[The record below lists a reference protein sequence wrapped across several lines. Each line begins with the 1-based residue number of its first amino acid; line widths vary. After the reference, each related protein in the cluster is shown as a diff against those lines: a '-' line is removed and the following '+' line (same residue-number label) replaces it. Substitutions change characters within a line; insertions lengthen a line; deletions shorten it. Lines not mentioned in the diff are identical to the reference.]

1 MQVIVRSR
9 DVEVGDRLRAVTQ
22 RKVGGLERLVPDA
35 ERIEVDF
42 AGQRNPRITDHARC
56 AARLHL
62 RQETLIAHAVGP
74 VPEAALELVVAKL
87 RHQVARRKDRRV
99 RSKHRAR

>member
-9 DVEVGDRLRAVTQ
+9 GLDLGDRLRAIAT
-22 RKVGGLERLVPDA
+22 RKVDGLERIAPDA

-42 AGQRNPRITDHARC
+42 AGQRNPRISDHATC

-62 RQETLIAHAVGP
+62 RHETLSAHAVAP
-74 VPEAALELVVAKL
+74 VPEAALEQVVAKL
-87 RHQVARRKDRRV
+87 RHQVARRKDQRI
-99 RSKHRAR
+99 RSTHRAR

>member
-9 DVEVGDRLRAVTQ
+9 DVDVDRRLRALTN
-22 RKVGGLERLVPDA
+22 RKVDGLERLAPDA

-42 AGQRNPRITDHARC
+42 AAQRNPRITDHARC

-62 RQETLIAHAVGP
+62 RNETLTAHAVGP
-74 VPEAALELVVAKL
+74 VPEAALEQVVSKL
-87 RHQVARRKDRRV
+87 RHQVARHKDRRV
-99 RSKHRAR
+99 ASRHRRA

>member
-9 DVEVGDRLRAVTQ
+9 DVDVDDHLRAVAN
-22 RKVGGLERLVPDA
+22 RKAVVLERLAADA

-42 AGQRNPRITDHARC
+42 AGQRNPRIADHTRC

-62 RQETLIAHAVGP
+62 RRETLIAHAVAP
-74 VPEAALELVVAKL
+74 VPEAALERVVAKL
-87 RHQVARRKDRRV
+87 RHQVARRKDKRGR
-99 RSKHRAR
+99 